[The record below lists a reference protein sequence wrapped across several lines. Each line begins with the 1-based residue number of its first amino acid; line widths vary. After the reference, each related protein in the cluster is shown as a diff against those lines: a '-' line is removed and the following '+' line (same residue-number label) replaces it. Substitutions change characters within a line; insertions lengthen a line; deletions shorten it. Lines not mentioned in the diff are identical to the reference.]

1 MTQGAGGLSLA
12 TRIRITDARLASL
25 RAGGG
30 EYREET
36 RKRVIAQIESQ
47 LEYLWA
53 EARTIARAV

>member
-1 MTQGAGGLSLA
+1 MNTGGGELSLA
-12 TRIRITDARLASL
+12 ARIRITDARLASL

-36 RKRVIAQIESQ
+36 RKRVIAQTESH

-53 EARTIARAV
+53 EARTIARAI